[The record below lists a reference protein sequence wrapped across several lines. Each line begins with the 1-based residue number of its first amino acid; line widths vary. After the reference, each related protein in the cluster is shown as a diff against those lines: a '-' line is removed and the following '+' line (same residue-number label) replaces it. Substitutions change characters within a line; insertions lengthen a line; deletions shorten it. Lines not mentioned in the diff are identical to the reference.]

1 MFRSEM
7 ETVAQYSQNKILVI
21 PQSLY
26 TMSDITMLFRHGN
39 SGIFYKDLADDLVDV
54 EFYTNIPCVVYIESG
69 QETIITPNNKTYV
82 LAEQTAIFL
91 PQGMNL
97 HSDYVKSTDN
107 LKAYLVFFADDILTD
122 FISSVKIHN
131 INETHKDELLKIDCG
146 SLIRMYFNSIQLLSK
161 QDWHSPELIRVK
173 LLELLHLLNVYD
185 DGIFQAALKSK
196 KVTRSPKRN
205 LTRLLNNSDIFKLTV
220 DELAHLSGRSV
231 STFTRDFKSVYETTP
246 KKWLQNKRLVRAN
259 ELLRDTELTVTHVAA
274 DLGYE
279 NVSHF
284 IKSFKDKYQ
293 VTPKQFKKI
302 ID

>member
-1 MFRSEM
+1 M

-26 TMSDITMLFRHGN
+26 AMSDINVLFHHGN
-39 SGIFYKDLADDLVDV
+39 SGIFYKDLAHDLVDV
-54 EFYTNIPCVVYIESG
+54 EFYTNIPCVIYIESG
-69 QETIITPNNKTYV
+69 QETIVTPDNKTYI

-91 PQGMNL
+91 PQGINL

-107 LKAYLVFFADDILTD
+107 LKAYLVFFADDIITD
-122 FISSVKIHN
+122 FVSSVRMKY
-131 INETHKDELLKIDCG
+131 INETDKGELLKIDCG
-146 SLIRMYFNSIQLLSK
+146 SLIKMYFNSIQLLNK
-161 QDWHSPELIRVK
+161 QGSQSPELIRIK
-173 LLELLHLLNVYD
+173 LLELLHLLHVYD
-185 DGIFQAALKSK
+185 RGIFQAVLHSK
-196 KVTRSPKRN
+196 QVSSSPKRN

-231 STFTRDFKSVYETTP
+231 STFTRDFKVVYETTP
-246 KKWLQNKRLVRAN
+246 KKWLQNKRLTRAN

-279 NVSHF
+279 NTSHF

-293 VTPKQFKKI
+293 VTPKQFKKT